1 MLQLRQ
7 PVPQRS
13 KPYPKFVHTVRLDD
27 AQRKSCAAGRRRRTV
42 GTSAGLGVRRNYS
55 ANTSRMTSG
64 RLAAM
69 VSKAWAAPDGLRRP
83 CSHS

>member
-1 MLQLRQ
+1 MSHNPRQSRGAERKAKRAARTSGNEERHRFTRLR
-7 PVPQRS
+7 
-13 KPYPKFVHTVRLDD
+13 L
-27 AQRKSCAAGRRRRTV
+27 
-42 GTSAGLGVRRNYS
+42 SAGLGMRRNYS